1 MITYCTT
8 DYKFALWFVSLVHA
22 KTLLCIV
29 MWQIILKQ
37 KMLFL
42 FWPVIIV
49 LTVSV
54 ADVVSKSEV
63 GTSGLTEHTIVP
75 SSTTECWSSASCLTW
90 SQCLADPSQ
99 CFTSHTNV
107 TIKQGDYNLHKY
119 LRVSGVVSLSIYGSK
134 SEVNGSARGN
144 QVVIN
149 CEYREG
155 GIGFMNVTDL
165 SLSGIT
171 MVYCGVQGAKSARLR
186 DKLGSAYYA
195 LQIFD
200 MVNVNLRFLF
210 IINSTQIGLLC
221 INVQGTSAIQ
231 DSAITHSN
239 YRLLEK
245 YMQGEVDCSVDDWEC
260 HGVNVWVFYVNPAI
274 KVSSNVS
281 KFVVERTKISY
292 GVNLTPMDHIFP
304 MNAGISFYIN
314 PGLEYDVHITIGKC
328 NITNNIA
335 QYAAHLFVNIR
346 SPVLFWLKTLIS
358 HTQTD

>member
-29 MWQIILKQ
+29 MWQIILMQ

-42 FWPVIIV
+42 FLPVVIV
-49 LTVSV
+49 LSVSV
-54 ADVVSKSEV
+54 ADVVSEPQV
-63 GTSGLTEHTIVP
+63 GTSGLTERTIVP
-75 SSTTECWSSASCLTW
+75 SPTTECWNPASCLTW
-90 SQCLADPSQ
+90 SQCLADTSQ

-107 TIKQGDYNLHKY
+107 T
-119 LRVSGVVSLSIYGSK
+119 GVVSLSIYGSR
-134 SEVNGSARGN
+134 SEVNGSAREN

-221 INVQGTSAIQ
+221 INVQGTSAIH
-231 DSAITHSN
+231 AGLNNHS
-239 YRLLEK
+239 
-245 YMQGEVDCSVDDWEC
+245 Q
-260 HGVNVWVFYVNPAI
+260 
-274 KVSSNVS
+274 
-281 KFVVERTKISY
+281 
-292 GVNLTPMDHIFP
+292 
-304 MNAGISFYIN
+304 
-314 PGLEYDVHITIGKC
+314 
-328 NITNNIA
+328 
-335 QYAAHLFVNIR
+335 
-346 SPVLFWLKTLIS
+346 
-358 HTQTD
+358 

>member
-1 MITYCTT
+1 MMQCLRFEKLTT
-8 DYKFALWFVSLVHA
+8 AHGQFIHLESKN
-22 KTLLCIV
+22 LLCIV
-29 MWQIILKQ
+29 MWQIILMQ

-42 FWPVIIV
+42 FWPVTIV

-54 ADVVSKSEV
+54 ADVVSESQD
-63 GTSGLTEHTIVP
+63 GTSNLTERTIVP
-75 SSTTECWSSASCLTW
+75 SSTTECWSPASCLTW

-134 SEVNGSARGN
+134 SGVNVSARGN

-171 MVYCGVQGAKSARLR
+171 IIHCGVQGAKSARLC

-210 IINSTQIGLLC
+210 IINSIQIGLLC
-221 INVQGTSAIQ
+221 INVQGYFSY
-231 DSAITHSN
+231 SGLSNHS
-239 YRLLEK
+239 
-245 YMQGEVDCSVDDWEC
+245 Q
-260 HGVNVWVFYVNPAI
+260 
-274 KVSSNVS
+274 
-281 KFVVERTKISY
+281 
-292 GVNLTPMDHIFP
+292 
-304 MNAGISFYIN
+304 
-314 PGLEYDVHITIGKC
+314 
-328 NITNNIA
+328 
-335 QYAAHLFVNIR
+335 
-346 SPVLFWLKTLIS
+346 
-358 HTQTD
+358 

>member
-1 MITYCTT
+1 M
-8 DYKFALWFVSLVHA
+8 H
-22 KTLLCIV
+22 
-29 MWQIILKQ
+29 MWQIILMQ

-54 ADVVSKSEV
+54 ADVVSGSQV
-63 GTSGLTEHTIVP
+63 GTSGLTERTIVP
-75 SSTTECWSSASCLTW
+75 SSTTECSSPASCLTW

-99 CFTSHTNV
+99 CFTSHTTA
-107 TIKQGDYNLHKY
+107 TILQGEYILHEFVA
-119 LRVSGVVSLSIYGSK
+119 LSDVVSLSIYGSR
-134 SEVNGSARGN
+134 SEVNVYASEN

-149 CEYREG
+149 CEYRDG

-171 MVYCGVQGAKSARLR
+171 MVYCGMQGAKSARLR
-186 DKLGSAYYA
+186 GKLGSAYYA

-200 MVNVNLRFLF
+200 MVNVNLSFLF

-231 DSAITHSN
+231 DSVITHSN

-274 KVSSNVS
+274 KIFSNVS

-292 GVNLTPMDHIFP
+292 GVNLTPMDHPFP
-304 MNAGISFYIN
+304 MNAGIAFYIN
-314 PGLEYDVHITIGKC
+314 PGLEYDVHITIT
-328 NITNNIA
+328 ILQT
-335 QYAAHLFVNIR
+335 
-346 SPVLFWLKTLIS
+346 TLHSMLPICLLIF
-358 HTQTD
+358 